1 MVRAMFARR
10 PVLVAVT
17 VAAAAAALA
26 ACPSPRGPGI
36 DAPEPVAAKKP
47 HQVTSPHGAR
57 EDEYYWLRD
66 DTRKDPEVI
75 AYLEAENRYARAVM
89 EPTRSLERTLFA
101 EMTARIAQS
110 DESAPVLENGW
121 WYVVKWLPKQQYPIL
136 VRKKTKDGA
145 EQVILD
151 ENERARGHAFYEAS
165 GAAVSPDG
173 RYLAWTE
180 DTVGRR
186 QRDLRV
192 KDLTTGAMLPD
203 TVHDIENELA
213 WANDSKTLFY
223 VGKDKAT
230 LRSRYVTRHVLGT
243 PVSAD
248 VVVHDETDGAYYTGV
263 SVTKSR
269 KYIVIDLDST
279 LTTEARLI
287 DANAPA
293 SAPRVFLPRATEH
306 EYYVDHD
313 GARFVVRTNDH
324 AKNFRIVEVADD
336 ASTADRAAWR
346 DLVPHDPDA
355 LISDVAVYRDFLAW
369 EERRG
374 GLQRVRVMPR
384 GAAVADAFA
393 PEADDPTF
401 AMTLED
407 TPELDATSVRWSYD
421 ALTTPEITYEMD
433 VATRKRVVLDETPA
447 PGYDR
452 TQYVSEYVHA
462 TAPDGAR
469 IPISL
474 VRRKDTRLDGTAPV
488 LVYGYGAYGY
498 SIDPGWAPTGISL
511 LDRGWVYAIA
521 HVRGGSELG
530 RSWYEQGRQLEK
542 MNSFTDFIAAS
553 EHLVTAKYAARD
565 KVFAVGGSAGGLLV
579 GAAITLRPDLFRGVL
594 AAVPFVDVITTML
607 DETIP
612 LTTNEFD
619 EWGNPVDKRVHDYM
633 LQYSPY
639 DNVAAR
645 AYPSILVTTGLWD
658 SQVQYYEPAKW
669 VARLR
674 AHRTDENLLVME
686 TDMTAGHGGK
696 SGRFDEVG
704 EWAHRYAFF
713 LHVLE
718 RPDWRASRMSWP

>member
-1 MVRAMFARR
+1 MFARR
-10 PVLVAVT
+10 SFVAVA
-17 VAAAAAALA
+17 VLALA
-26 ACPSPRGPGI
+26 ACPGPRKPGVG
-36 DAPEPVAAKKP
+36 APEPVAAPKP
-47 HQVTSPHGAR
+47 HDVTSPNGTR
-57 EDEYYWLRD
+57 NDEYYWLRD

-75 AYLEAENRYARAVM
+75 AYLEAENRYARAMM
-89 EPTRSLERTLFA
+89 EPVRPLERTLLA
-101 EMTARIAQS
+101 EMTARIAQQ
-110 DESAPVLENGW
+110 DESAPVFENGW
-121 WYVVKWLPKQQYPIL
+121 WYVAKWEPKQQYAIL
-136 VRKKTKDGA
+136 VRKQRKDGV

-151 ENERARGHAFYEAS
+151 ENERAKGHAFYEAS
-165 GAAVSPDG
+165 GAEVSPDG

-203 TVHDIENELA
+203 TVHDIENDLA

-243 PVSAD
+243 PASAD
-248 VVVHDETDGAYYTGV
+248 VVVYDETDDAYYTGV

-287 DANAPA
+287 DASKPTEP
-293 SAPRVFLPRATEH
+293 PRVFLPRESEH

-313 GARFVVRTNDH
+313 GERFVVRTNDH
-324 AKNFRIVEVADD
+324 AKNFRIVEVPDTGA
-336 ASTADRAAWR
+336 TADRAAWR

-355 LISDVAVYRDFLAW
+355 LISDVAVYKRFLAW

-374 GLQRVRVMPR
+374 GLQRIRVMAR
-384 GAAVADAFA
+384 GAALADAFT

-401 AMTLED
+401 AMSLED
-407 TPELDATSVRWSYD
+407 TPELDAASVRWSYN
-421 ALTTPEITYEMD
+421 ALTTPEITYELD
-433 VATRKRVVLDETPA
+433 LATRRRVVIDETPS
-447 PGYDR
+447 PGFDR

-462 TAPDGAR
+462 TAPDGSQ
-469 IPISL
+469 IPISIA
-474 VRRKDTRLDGTAPV
+474 RRKDTKLDGTAPV

-498 SIDPGWAPTGISL
+498 SINPSFGLEGVSL

-521 HVRGGSELG
+521 HVRGGSEMG
-530 RSWYEQGRQLEK
+530 RPWYEHGRQLEK
-542 MNSFTDFIAAS
+542 MNSFTDYIAAC

-579 GAAITLRPDLFRGVL
+579 GAAVTLRPDLFRGVL

-619 EWGNPVDKRVHDYM
+619 EWGNPVDKRVYDYM

-639 DNVAAR
+639 DNVAKR

-674 AHRTDENLLVME
+674 AHRTDENLLVLE

-696 SGRFDEVG
+696 TGRFDEVG

-718 RPDWRASRMSWP
+718 RPDSRAARMPSP